1 VLGSF
6 IFGLASDR
14 QITFEATQALAR
26 RAKLTFAQFVM
37 LTPFPGTVD
46 FDKWEKGFGG
56 NPPMV
61 EGIPITR
68 YWLIPAHKRPKM
80 FMPHPTMSSEEL
92 RQRTQG
98 VWDEFYSF
106 KAIWERSSCT
116 PNLRARLAF
125 IFISK
130 LYRQMYAS
138 TGIATDS
145 ARRSKANNWARW
157 LAKPTQKLFQAK
169 PMPELQAP
177 ARRPKQ
183 QPQLSNDPLRVIS

>member
-1 VLGSF
+1 
-6 IFGLASDR
+6 
-14 QITFEATQALAR
+14 
-26 RAKLTFAQFVM
+26 
-37 LTPFPGTVD
+37 
-46 FDKWEKGFGG
+46 
-56 NPPMV
+56 
-61 EGIPITR
+61 
-68 YWLIPAHKRPKM
+68 
-80 FMPHPTMSSEEL
+80 MSSEEL

-106 KAIWERSSCT
+106 KAIWERSACT

-169 PMPELQAP
+169 PMPELQGAG
-177 ARRPKQ
+177 AAAEAAAAVVERSAAGD
-183 QPQLSNDPLRVIS
+183 LLD